1 MMHNSLPLLGAST
14 ESLSAGTDAKPR
26 SPPSSSS
33 LPLSSRSRSA
43 VSSRSRKTASATNL
57 ATLPPLDP
65 PPPLH
70 RTVSINAL
78 ADDFLTF
85 AADPGAAIELR
96 SYLVESTL
104 PTVVLALERLLTE
117 VERKRVAPPS
127 WTGSLS
133 VDQHDH
139 LVCQFDPI
147 VWLAQFLFRNN
158 PRYSNAL
165 QSSSY
170 SKNLRA
176 VSNALQ
182 DRFFELQEN
191 RIARLKAAQEERE
204 RERERKRVL
213 KRLAFEEKRKST
225 AELTAAIFRR
235 LQSLQSNHEPLK
247 LQYLLSVLQQV
258 GQSPGVVINPSLNTS
273 MQALNDSLL
282 ELSQLAEADDARDS
296 HALLQHVSDVL
307 MHWTPQDFETFL
319 TELTLW
325 MNSQER
331 QLEDKALAALIGELR
346 GSGAD
351 LLDTL
356 MQQLIGPGAEGAGA
370 GSDRSGHET
379 GVLPGDMAE
388 ELRKLDLETATNE
401 QIGGVLKKV
410 ALFSVGSV
418 ANLMRRLHEVAK
430 ALPVATA
437 DDSAGS
443 AEDAADGDDGTAL
456 DEPPAEDIAM
466 VRKAK
471 LKLLFAVLDKD
482 HSGML
487 LSRDV
492 NALLVQA
499 GQSLDRDLGHA
510 VVQMKLA
517 IPVLAMLTHTIQA
530 DYFIDYFSR
539 KMSGLTDS
547 EFAQVMRAL
556 HDTAREPA
564 PPVVGKSVQDHEAR
578 LLADLDKL
586 GAAVHVDYLSLCNRL
601 LRPAVDL
608 VRLCH
613 SQSHVVVGLF
623 DRSVMVLASSDPA
636 EIGLP
641 MLGDVVA
648 HVVQSG
654 DECTAMVMRT
664 TDDGSVNQVT
674 DASWAEAWRQHQQ
687 KTDTSGANAAD
698 AAATGDVAAAPQV
711 QAEVQVG
718 QAIFVPVKSAAGEVI
733 GVVQVDVMQSVP
745 MSKNLATNR
754 EFDLLTDAD
763 IAHARHLAEALARA
777 IGIMER
783 MTKTATI
790 AESSA
795 SFIREQANATTKFF
809 IFEAEKMYY
818 ACETDHDAVASKRG
832 EMGDLASHVQSP
844 THPCR
849 YLRPPRYSLAPVDRT
864 GETEFIFGAAE
875 SRTTSIR
882 GQATAVPVQDQDG
895 QVIAVMVVTSLSQS
909 AVQQEDMDEV
919 NKVAEVLAAALSN
932 VRKAKPRKREL
943 EAEAMDEEG
952 ELIFAKFMLD
962 QIRDSISK
970 LDASA
975 IAELK
980 SYKKPPLT
988 IHKVLKC
995 LCYLFGKT
1003 PKQVR
1008 LWSDTLKFINME
1020 LLKQM
1025 VAYDPTATQKK
1036 AKFVRIRKVL
1046 KTIPHG
1052 DVKKRGSLPAQTV
1065 YAWLIVSLDLRDK
1078 AVQARKR
1085 AQGDLAN
1092 SLSSNGN
1099 ETEPD
1104 GEDDEERDD
1113 ED

>member
-1 MMHNSLPLLGAST
+1 MMRNSLPLLGASA
-14 ESLSAGTDAKPR
+14 ESLSANADAKPI

-33 LPLSSRSRSA
+33 SPLSSRSRSA
-43 VSSRSRKTASATNL
+43 VSSRSRKAAASSTNL
-57 ATLPPLDP
+57 ATLPPIEP

-117 VERKRVAPPS
+117 VERKHAAPPS
-127 WTGSLS
+127 WTGSLP
-133 VDQHDH
+133 VHQHDH
-139 LVCQFDPI
+139 LACQFDPI

-182 DRFFELQEN
+182 DRFFELQED

-225 AELTAAIFRR
+225 AELTAAVFRR

-247 LQYLLSVLQQV
+247 LQFLLSVLQQV
-258 GQSPGVVINPSLNTS
+258 GQSAGVVINPSLNTS
-273 MQALNDSLL
+273 MQTLNDSLI
-282 ELSQLAEADDARDS
+282 ELSQQAEADDARDS

-307 MHWTPQDFETFL
+307 MHWTQQDFETFL

-325 MNSQER
+325 MNSQEK
-331 QLEDKALAALIGELR
+331 QLEEKALAALIGELR

-351 LLDTL
+351 ILDTL
-356 MQQLIGPGAEGAGA
+356 MQQLMGPGAEGASA
-370 GSDRSGHET
+370 GGVGGGNEA
-379 GVLPGDMAE
+379 GVLPGDMAD
-388 ELRKLDLETATNE
+388 ELRKLDLASATNE

-418 ANLMRRLHEVAK
+418 ANLMRRLHEAAK
-430 ALPVATA
+430 ARPVAAT
-437 DDSAGS
+437 DDSAGP

-456 DEPPAEDIAM
+456 DEPLAEDMTM

-471 LKLLFAVLDKD
+471 LKLLFAALDKD
-482 HSGML
+482 HSGTL

-499 GQSLDRDLGHA
+499 GQLLDRDLGHA

-530 DYFIDYFSR
+530 DYFVDYFSR

-556 HDTAREPA
+556 HDTARELA
-564 PPVVGKSVQDHEAR
+564 PLVVGKSVQDHEAR
-578 LLADLDKL
+578 LLADLDRL
-586 GAAVHVDYLSLCNRL
+586 GTAVHVDYLSLCNRL

-636 EIGLP
+636 EIGQP

-674 DASWAEAWRQHQQ
+674 DVSWAEAWRQHQQ
-687 KTDTSGANAAD
+687 KSDASGANAAD
-698 AAATGDVAAAPQV
+698 AATGDVAAAPQV

-754 EFDLLTDAD
+754 DFDLLTDAD
-763 IAHARHLAEALARA
+763 IAHARRLAEALARA

-832 EMGDLASHVQSP
+832 ETGDLASHVQSP

-864 GETEFIFGAAE
+864 SETEFIFGAAE

-895 QVIAVMVVTSLSQS
+895 QVIAVMIVTSLSQS

-919 NKVAEVLAAALSN
+919 NKVAEVLATALSN

-1092 SLSSNGN
+1092 SMSSNGN
-1099 ETEPD
+1099 ETEPE